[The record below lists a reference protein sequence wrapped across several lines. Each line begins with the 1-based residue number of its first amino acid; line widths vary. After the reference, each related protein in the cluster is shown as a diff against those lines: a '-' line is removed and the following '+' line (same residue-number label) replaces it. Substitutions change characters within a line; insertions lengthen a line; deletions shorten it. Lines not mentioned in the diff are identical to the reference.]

1 MDIRSLGGSDYLS
14 SLMTPNLHH
23 MINPNYDMINPNYDG
38 QPIVGKNGDSV
49 RIGYSTLKHGSSVT
63 SDCLIFRF
71 ADAAAVRAFSVEFRL
86 SADELPDAV
95 EGQLHFRIDGTEA

>member
-1 MDIRSLGGSDYLS
+1 MDIRGLGGSDYLS

-23 MINPNYDMINPNYDG
+23 MINPNYDG
-38 QPIVGKNGDSV
+38 QPIVGKDGDSV
-49 RIGYSTLKHGSSVT
+49 RIGYSILKHGFSVT
-63 SDCLIFRF
+63 SDGLIFRF

-95 EGQLHFRIDGTEA
+95 EGQLHFRIDGALVHEPED